1 MAKESKRF
9 NQIQGLVDEEN
20 FYDLKEA
27 LDIVKQTAKAKFDE
41 TVELAVRLG
50 VDPRHADQQVRSTV
64 ILPSGTGKEVRVIV
78 FAKGEKVNEAI
89 EAGAIEAGA
98 AELIEKVSKG
108 FLDFDVTVA
117 TPDMMKDVSK
127 LGRVLGPRGL
137 MPNPK
142 AGTVTFEVGKAISDL
157 KKGKIEFR
165 ADKFG
170 IVHAPIGKASFS
182 IEDLYE
188 NLKTLILAVLK
199 ARPAAAKGQYV
210 KSITLAATMGPGI
223 KIDPKLATKVT
234 EES

>member
-1 MAKESKRF
+1 MAKKGKRF
-9 NQIQGLVDEEN
+9 NQVQGLIEEEKL
-20 FYDLKEA
+20 YDLKEA
-27 LDIVKQTAKAKFDE
+27 LSLVKETAKAKFDE

-50 VDPRHADQQVRSTV
+50 VDPRHADQQVRNTV

-78 FAKGEKVNEAI
+78 FAKGEKVSEAI

-98 AELIEKVSKG
+98 AELIEKVQKG

-117 TPDMMKDVSK
+117 TPDMMRDVSK

-142 AGTVTFEVGKAISDL
+142 TGTVTFEVGKTIEEI

-182 IEDLYE
+182 IEALYE

-199 ARPAAAKGQYV
+199 AKPSAAKGQYV
-210 KSITLAATMGPGI
+210 KSIALAATMGPGI
-223 KIDPKLATKVT
+223 KIDPKLATKAT
-234 EES
+234 EE